1 MAVLTG
7 GQTNL
12 DSVRALILPHIE
24 SISGAQFKKKDK
36 IHDVIF
42 ELKDTKMFYDE
53 MVEVAPLGTFKRK
66 EEMEETRSD
75 GMRQNFKT
83 KATQVDYALAHRI
96 SDKAI
101 RFANPDALAL
111 ESGEHLAR
119 AAFHSLETLAT
130 LVLDRS
136 RNSSYVGGD
145 SKELIATDHPLID
158 GSSASNELATAQA
171 FSQAGI
177 HELLILQ
184 RNLVDP
190 RGNPMAVKGNKL
202 IVPTSKYIKAQEIM
216 KTMYQVDTANNTAN
230 VIVQNK
236 LLPGGILNLDYSSD
250 SDAYYVLADK
260 SDVPNGMC
268 CLRSAD
274 LEVDADVDKST
285 RTINVYAFFSN
296 VFFWHDWRQIVG
308 TAGA

>member
-12 DSVRALILPHIE
+12 DSVRSLILPHIKAV
-24 SISGAQFKKKDK
+24 SGTQFNKKDK
-36 IHDVIF
+36 VHDILF
-42 ELKDTKMFYDE
+42 EQKDTNMFYDE
-53 MVEVAPLGTFKRK
+53 MTEVAPLGTFKVK

-83 KATQVDYALAHRI
+83 KATQVDYALVHRI

-101 RFANPDALAL
+101 RFANPEELAL
-111 ESGEHLAR
+111 ESGEHMSR
-119 AAFHSLETLAT
+119 AAFHSLENLAT

-136 RNSSYVGGD
+136 RNSSYAGGD
-145 SKELIATDHPLID
+145 GKELVATDHPLID
-158 GSSASNELATAQA
+158 GSNASNELSTAVT

-184 RNLVDP
+184 RQLVDP
-190 RGNPMAVKGNKL
+190 RGNPMAVKGDKL
-202 IVPTSKYIKAQEIM
+202 VVPTSKYIKAQEIM

-230 VIVQNK
+230 VIVQNS

-250 SDAYYVLADK
+250 SDAYYVMADRK
-260 SDVPNGMC
+260 DVPNGML

-274 LEVDADVDKST
+274 LEIDSDVDKST
-285 RTINVYAFFSN
+285 RTINVYGFFSN